1 MPAIPSKQAPA
12 ETPNVV
18 IPEAT
23 PSSEEAKE
31 MLKTEK
37 PVSETTAPNITEPV
51 VEEQPIIAD
60 TEAGTGH
67 SGPELAKNK
76 ADNTEADKHVEGTKT
91 EEGAKTTE
99 EVHKV
104 AKAKEDKKDV
114 KKSAVKEKTE
124 KTKAEGKGFFAKF
137 FGNKDKSPK
146 KEKKK
151 TPKAEKTDPV
161 IAAAPIE
168 TKDGG
173 NAVPQSAST
182 ATEPAIYTAPAT
194 EAVEPA
200 VESPEAGAPIVIDS
214 ATAPADAPAE
224 AAPIPEENKI
234 AEKKDE
240 VKDHAGKPNLK
251 AHRRLSAR
259 IGDIFKPKKKED
271 ISSPKEEISK
281 EEATAPLNEEAP
293 AVASEAPKLG
303 EPVATEP
310 LNLEEEP
317 KTAPPP
323 AAAPVAASA

>member
-1 MPAIPSKQAPA
+1 MPAIPSTQAPA
-12 ETPNVV
+12 ETPDVV
-18 IPEAT
+18 IPEAN
-23 PSSEEAKE
+23 PSSEEAKK
-31 MLKTEK
+31 MLKAEK
-37 PVSETTAPNITEPV
+37 PVSETAAPNITEPV

-67 SGPELAKNK
+67 SGPELANK

-104 AKAKEDKKDV
+104 AKTKEDKKDV

-146 KEKKK
+146 EKKK

-173 NAVPQSAST
+173 NAVPQSVST
-182 ATEPAIYTAPAT
+182 ATEPAIDTAPAT
-194 EAVEPA
+194 EAVEPP
-200 VESPEAGAPIVIDS
+200 VESPEAGAPIVIDT
-214 ATAPADAPAE
+214 ATAPAEAPAE
-224 AAPIPEENKI
+224 AAPVPEENKI

-281 EEATAPLNEEAP
+281 EEATAPLNEEAL
-293 AVASEAPKLG
+293 AVASEAPKLE

-317 KTAPPP
+317 KTAPPL

>member
-1 MPAIPSKQAPA
+1 MSATEQVNQAPA
-12 ETPNVV
+12 ETTNVV

-23 PSSEEAKE
+23 PSSEEAKK
-31 MLKTEK
+31 MLKAEK
-37 PVSETTAPNITEPV
+37 PVSETAAPNITEPV

-67 SGPELAKNK
+67 SGPELARK
-76 ADNTEADKHVEGTKT
+76 AENTEADKHVEGTKT

-99 EVHKV
+99 ELPKV
-104 AKAKEDKKDV
+104 VKTKEDKKDV
-114 KKSAVKEKTE
+114 KKSAAKEKTE

-151 TPKAEKTDPV
+151 TPKTEKADPV

-173 NAVPQSAST
+173 DAVPQSVST
-182 ATEPAIYTAPAT
+182 ATEPAIDSAPPT

-200 VESPEAGAPIVIDS
+200 VESPETAAPTGIDT
-214 ATAPADAPAE
+214 ATAPTDAPAE
-224 AAPIPEENKI
+224 AAPVPEENKI

-271 ISSPKEEISK
+271 VSSPKEEISK

-293 AVASEAPKLG
+293 AVASEAPKLE

>member
-1 MPAIPSKQAPA
+1 MPAIASKQAPA

-31 MLKTEK
+31 MLKAEK
-37 PVSETTAPNITEPV
+37 PVSETAAPNITEPV
-51 VEEQPIIAD
+51 VEEQPIFAD
-60 TEAGTGH
+60 TEAGTDH
-67 SGPELAKNK
+67 SGPELANK

-99 EVHKV
+99 EVPKLS
-104 AKAKEDKKDV
+104 KTKEDKKDI

-151 TPKAEKTDPV
+151 TPKAEKADPV

-168 TKDGG
+168 TKDGVK
-173 NAVPQSAST
+173 AAPQSVST
-182 ATEPAIYTAPAT
+182 ATEPAIDTAPPT

-200 VESPEAGAPIVIDS
+200 VESPEAGAPPIVIDT

-224 AAPIPEENKI
+224 AVPTPEENKI

-271 ISSPKEEISK
+271 IPSPKEEIAK
-281 EEATAPLNEEAP
+281 DEATAPLNEEP
-293 AVASEAPKLG
+293 PVVASEAPKLE
-303 EPVATEP
+303 EPVATAP
-310 LNLEEEP
+310 LNLEEEH